1 MTITYITGGIRS
13 GKSEYAERLANEK
26 TNVLYVGFG
35 VITDDEMQERIE
47 AHQKRRPNHWG
58 LLSNPTE
65 LPIIGSTNEN
75 NKAILVDCLS
85 TWLANRCMSIPEAE
99 LKSKDHQE
107 TILLE
112 LQNWLEQIK
121 QLTEHVIIVS
131 SEVGLGGVA
140 LYRLGRFY
148 QDVLGKMN
156 QLTAEA
162 ADEAFAVM
170 SGLPLRLK

>member
-1 MTITYITGGIRS
+1 LTITFITGGIRS

-47 AHQKRRPNHWG
+47 THQKRRPDHWE
-58 LLSNPTE
+58 LLTDPTE
-65 LPIIGSTNEN
+65 LPIIGSTNEES
-75 NKAILVDCLS
+75 KAILIDCLS
-85 TWLANRCMSIPEAE
+85 TWLANRCMTIPEEE
-99 LKSKDHQE
+99 LKAKKYQE

-112 LQNWLEQIK
+112 LSNWLEGIK
-121 QLTEHVIIVS
+121 QLSQHVIIVS

-156 QLTAEA
+156 QLTAEV